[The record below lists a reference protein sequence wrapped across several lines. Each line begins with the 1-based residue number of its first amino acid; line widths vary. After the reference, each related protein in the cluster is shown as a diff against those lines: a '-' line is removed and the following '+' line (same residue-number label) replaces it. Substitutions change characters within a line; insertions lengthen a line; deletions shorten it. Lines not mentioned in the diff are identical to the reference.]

1 MKRWLPHA
9 NRAVALLAVGLTGFL
24 CWHSLTYDLHTQV
37 SLFEELQGHTHAYQY
52 HLLQTLSALILE
64 DWETALRA
72 KKQADAHARQV
83 ETLFVLLQKGSVFK
97 TNHSVV
103 AIPQLP
109 APQAREHIRRAEEAW
124 HALQRFAVRSLRAD
138 VETLSA
144 NPFLSEMNQLGQTL
158 NQQLLKAA
166 EMERAHHAQETSR
179 FVWASW
185 ASVLLLAL
193 VLVLLG
199 NTMRM
204 HRQSE
209 AMRQAAE
216 QLAQAKSE
224 FLAKMSH
231 EIRTPLN
238 GVIATADLLAT
249 TEMTAEQRDLLNTL
263 TLSAKTLL
271 ELINDILDFSKIE
284 AGKMVLETLPLSP
297 AVLAEEVVSIM
308 GPAARR
314 KGLTLRTELEAE
326 LPTRVLGDPYRLR
339 QILLN
344 FVGNA
349 IKFTEQGEIV
359 VRVRRVESQTPV
371 QTHAWLRFEVQD
383 TGIGVP
389 PDKQTNIFDSFTQ
402 ADNSTTRQYG
412 GTGLGLAICKRL
424 VELMGGR
431 IGVISQP
438 GAGSCFWFEVSLPI
452 VGGNDADASETSTS
466 AQESVSLEG
475 LQVLLVED
483 NSVNQKVAVRM
494 LQKLGCEVT
503 VAENGQQALERLARD
518 SFDVVLMDMQMPVMD
533 GLTATRLL
541 RAREQGAGKRQVVIA
556 LTANAMQSDRER
568 CFEAGMDDYLSKPL
582 TLEALRAVLMR
593 WAPSGAD
600 RVA

>member
-1 MKRWLPHA
+1 MRRWVIYA
-9 NRAVALLAVGLTGFL
+9 NRAVALLAVGLTGFI
-24 CWHSLTYDLHTQV
+24 CWHSLTYDLHTQTP
-37 SLFEELQGHTHAYQY
+37 LFEELQSHTHAYQY
-52 HLLQTLSALILE
+52 HLLQALSALILE

-72 KKQADAHARQV
+72 KKQADSHARQI
-83 ETLFVLLQKGSVFK
+83 ESLFALLQKGGVFK
-97 TNHSVV
+97 TNHSEV
-103 AIPQLP
+103 AIPPLH
-109 APQAREHIRRAEEAW
+109 APQAREQLRRAGEAW
-124 HALQRFAVRSLRAD
+124 QALQRFAMRSLRAD

-144 NPFLSEMNQLGQTL
+144 NPFLSEMNQLGQNL
-158 NQQLLKAA
+158 NRLILEAA
-166 EMERAHHAQETSR
+166 EAERAQHAQATKR

-185 ASVLLLAL
+185 ASLVLLAL
-193 VLVLLG
+193 VLVLLW

-209 AMRQAAE
+209 ALRHAAE
-216 QLAQAKSE
+216 QLAQARSE

-284 AGKMVLETLPLSP
+284 AGKMVLETLPLTP

-314 KGLTLRTELEAE
+314 KGLTLRTELKAE
-326 LPTRVLGDPYRLR
+326 LPVRVLGDPHRLR

-359 VRVRRVESQTPV
+359 VQVRRVESQTPAQNHV
-371 QTHAWLRFEVQD
+371 WLRFEVQD
-383 TGIGVP
+383 TGIGIP
-389 PDKQTNIFDSFTQ
+389 PDKQTSIFDSFTQ
-402 ADNSTTRQYG
+402 ADNSITRRYG
-412 GTGLGLAICKRL
+412 GTGLGLTICKRL

-431 IGVISQP
+431 IGVVSQP
-438 GAGSCFWFEVSLPI
+438 GEGSCFWFEVSVPI
-452 VGGNDADASETSTS
+452 VHGGEEIPQASASASEPT
-466 AQESVSLEG
+466 SLEG
-475 LQVLLVED
+475 LRVLLVED

-494 LQKLGCEVT
+494 LQKLGCEIT
-503 VAENGQQALERLARD
+503 VAENGQQALEILARD
-518 SFDVVLMDMQMPVMD
+518 SFDVVLMDVQMPLMD

-541 RAREQGAGKRQVVIA
+541 RAREQGTGKRQVVIA
-556 LTANAMQSDRER
+556 LTANATQSDREQ

-600 RVA
+600 RAA